1 MAMLGGVLGIV
12 LVTVIFM
19 AAPGRASTAPWTAT
33 ATLPAGLA
41 SASPSAA
48 PSAARSFPPPM
59 SIDELYR
66 RFERGGSAVA
76 GGSAVDLSTE
86 LAGELEFQTGR
97 VVASD
102 AYLVTDDPPFTR
114 WLVPGR
120 HLVFVLHAMIRDTS
134 DDRLAAAMIRARP
147 GDPVRWEMAL
157 RPRQNMAMLG
167 PDQFFGYGVDAG
179 TGCFTSAEAS
189 EWLAG
194 AGAAALA
201 DYEKRIEAAMFPSPA
216 EYDPV
221 ADIPLGDPKGR
232 NVIVFSSGWG
242 DGVYPSYFG
251 LDAEGRPLVLV
262 TDFQILN
269 GG

>member
-12 LVTVIFM
+12 LVALISIAVPGPTP
-19 AAPGRASTAPWTAT
+19 AAPGSGTPPT
-33 ATLPAGLA
+33 G
-41 SASPSAA
+41 SASAA

-66 RFERGGSAVA
+66 RFERGGAVVA

-86 LAGELEFQTGR
+86 PAGELEFQTGR

-120 HLVFVLHAMIRDTS
+120 HRVFVLHAIRADTR
-134 DDRLAAAMIRARP
+134 DDRVAAALIRARP
-147 GDPVRWEMAL
+147 GDPVSWEMAL
-157 RPRQNMAMLG
+157 RPRQDVTMLG

-179 TGCFTSAEAS
+179 TGSFTSAEAS

-194 AGAAALA
+194 AGAAAYA
-201 DYEKRIEAAMFPSPA
+201 AYEKRIEAAMFLSRT
-216 EYDPV
+216 EYEPV
-221 ADIPLGDPKGR
+221 ADIPLGDPRGL

-251 LDAEGRPLVLV
+251 LDAEGTPLVLM